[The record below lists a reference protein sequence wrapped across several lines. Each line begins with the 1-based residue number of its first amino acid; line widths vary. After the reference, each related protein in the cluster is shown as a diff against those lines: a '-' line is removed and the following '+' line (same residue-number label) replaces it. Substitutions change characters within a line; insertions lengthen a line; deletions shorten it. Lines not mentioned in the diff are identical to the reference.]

1 MKLPLQITFR
11 HMEPSPAL
19 EERIRKLMSRLDKF
33 SAHIMHCHVVVEEP
47 HQHGRQGSL
56 FEFRIEITVPDEM
69 IVITRAHDLNHAH
82 EDAFVSLRDAFRTAR
97 RKLEDYERRHR
108 QGIKAHVEPLQGRI
122 CEIDPR
128 RSFGRIETADGR
140 LFYFHRDSLVGDR
153 LEDLVTGL
161 RVRFSEQ
168 AGDLGPQASGVHVL
182 GPQ

>member
-1 MKLPLQITFR
+1 VKLPLQITFR

-140 LFYFHRDSLVGDR
+140 LFYFHRNSLVGDR

-161 RVRFSEQ
+161 RVCFSEQ
-168 AGDLGPQASGVHVL
+168 PGDLGPQASGVHVL

>member
-161 RVRFSEQ
+161 RVCFSEQ
-168 AGDLGPQASGVHVL
+168 PGDLGPQASGVHVL